1 VRMHTTVKT
10 LRRSCMA
17 AITLV
22 LALTLPALTAH
33 AASWNGI
40 EPLRTRRDEVIKILG
55 APTGESPD
63 GVMRF
68 NVQGGSVQVSFVN
81 DQFVK
86 AKKLRADLAGTVLE
100 VVLQHE
106 HSSDTPETLKLA
118 SNHSFVRDEQKGT
131 LVFRNMKEGLIYT
144 FINGLLRT
152 TRYTFADDQLNKA
165 RR

>member
-1 VRMHTTVKT
+1 MHTSAKS
-10 LRRSCMA
+10 LRRSA
-17 AITLV
+17 IPAITFGLV
-22 LALTLPALTAH
+22 LTLAGISAR

-55 APTGESPD
+55 SPVAENTD

-68 NVQGGSVQVSFVN
+68 NVVGGSVQVSFVN

-86 AKKLRADLAGTVLE
+86 AKRLRPDLAGTVLE
-100 VVLQHE
+100 IVLQHE
-106 HSSDTPETLKLA
+106 HSSDTPETLKLVE
-118 SNHSFVRDEQKGT
+118 NHAFVRDQTKGT
-131 LVFRNMKEGLIYT
+131 VVFRNMKEGLIYT
-144 FINGLLRT
+144 FINGILRT

>member
-1 VRMHTTVKT
+1 MQTTVKLY
-10 LRRSCMA
+10 LRSGMT
-17 AITLV
+17 AITFF
-22 LALTLPALTAH
+22 LALTLSGIRAQ

-40 EPLRTRRDEVIKILG
+40 EPFRTRRDEVVKILG

-68 NVQGGSVQVSFVN
+68 NVVGGSVQVSFVN

-86 AKKLRADLAGTVLE
+86 AKRLRSDLAGTVLE
-100 VVLQHE
+100 IVLQHE

-118 SNHSFVRDEQKGT
+118 SNHAFVHDETKGT

-144 FINGLLRT
+144 FINGMLRT

>member
-1 VRMHTTVKT
+1 MHTSAKS
-10 LRRSCMA
+10 LRRSTIP
-17 AITLV
+17 AITFGLV
-22 LALTLPALTAH
+22 LTLAGISAR

-55 APTGESPD
+55 SPVAENTD

-68 NVQGGSVQVSFVN
+68 NVVGGSVQVSFVN

-86 AKKLRADLAGTVLE
+86 AKRLRPDLAGTVLE
-100 VVLQHE
+100 IVLQHE

-118 SNHSFVRDEQKGT
+118 ENHAFVRDQTKGT
-131 LVFRNMKEGLIYT
+131 VVFRNMKEGLIYT
-144 FINGLLRT
+144 FINGILRT